1 LPFHFLA
8 SRIMEW
14 EGVESD
20 DEVVKFEVRHTMRQ
34 GGVKG
39 DRCIMRRRTSKVCPN
54 KHHGGDGNG
63 SIIH

>member
-1 LPFHFLA
+1 
-8 SRIMEW
+8 MEW

-20 DEVVKFEVRHTMRQ
+20 DEVVRFEVRHTMRRQ

-39 DRCIMRRRTSKVCPN
+39 DYCIMRRKTSKVRPN

-63 SIIH
+63 SITH

>member
-1 LPFHFLA
+1 
-8 SRIMEW
+8 MEW